1 VIHFTMRLHFSGD
14 AMIGRE
20 TRMLLRHYLEQ
31 GASKSALARQLGVS
45 RDTVHRWIRAGDLDR
60 DFDTTPVQYGPRR
73 PVPTKLDAYKAII
86 ETRLAAYPELS
97 AVRLLAEIRAAGF
110 AGSYTQLKA
119 FVRQVRPTTP
129 APPVIRFET
138 PAGRQAQVDF
148 ARFSFPWGVRYALLV
163 VLGYSRLLWCRFYV
177 RQDMRTLIDGLEDA
191 FRYFGG
197 VPQELLF
204 DQMKAVITRDL
215 RLQGGALV
223 RNLEFLRFAHHWSF
237 TPRACRPYRAQTK
250 GKVERPVRYLRDNFA
265 YGRTFANDADLD
277 QQRRHWLDTIANV
290 RVHATTRERPRDR
303 FDRDERLLLQPLAA
317 RPYTSLVLTAP
328 RQPRPLPAPH
338 PVATVEKRPL
348 AVYARLTGGLA

>member
-1 VIHFTMRLHFSGD
+1 
-14 AMIGRE
+14 MIGRE
-20 TRMLLRHYLEQ
+20 TRMLLRHYLDQ

-45 RDTVHRWIRAGDLDR
+45 RDTIYRWIRDGELDR
-60 DFDTTPVQYGPRR
+60 DLDMTPVHYGPRR

-86 ETRLAAYPELS
+86 ETRLAAYPALS

-110 AGSYTQLKA
+110 EGSYTQLKE
-119 FVRQVRPTTP
+119 FVRQVRPRPP
-129 APPVIRFET
+129 AEPIIRFET

-163 VLGYSRLLWCRFYV
+163 VLGYSRLLWCRFYR
-177 RQDMRTLIDGLEDA
+177 RQDMRTLIEGLEDA

-223 RNLEFLRFAHHWSF
+223 RNLEFLRVAHHWSF

-250 GKVERPVRYLRDNFA
+250 GKVERPVRYLRDNFV

-277 QQRRHWLDTIANV
+277 QQRRQWLDDVANV

-303 FDRDERLLLQPLAA
+303 FDRDERLLLHPLAP
-317 RPYTSLVLTAP
+317 RPYTSLVLTTAP
-328 RQPRPLPAPH
+328 RPSRPVSSPRPL
-338 PVATVEKRPL
+338 VAVEKRPL
-348 AVYARLTGGLA
+348 TVYARLTGGLA

>member
-1 VIHFTMRLHFSGD
+1 
-14 AMIGRE
+14 MIGRE

-45 RDTVHRWIRAGDLDR
+45 RETIHRWIRDGDLDR
-60 DFDTTPVQYGPRR
+60 DLDGTPVRYGPRQG
-73 PVPTKLDAYKAII
+73 VPTKLDAYKPII
-86 ETRLAAYPELS
+86 ETRLAAYPQLS

-110 AGSYTQLKA
+110 EGSYTQLKE
-119 FVRQVRPTTP
+119 FVRRVRPIP
-129 APPVIRFET
+129 APAPVIRFET

-148 ARFSFPWGVRYALLV
+148 ARFTFPWGVRYALLV
-163 VLGYSRLLWCRFYV
+163 VLGYSRLLWCRFYA

-191 FRYFGG
+191 FRSFGG

-250 GKVERPVRYLRDNFA
+250 GKVERPVRYLRDNFV
-265 YGRTFANDADLD
+265 YGRTFTTDGDLD
-277 QQRRHWLDTIANV
+277 QQRRQWLDEVANV

-303 FDRDERLLLQPLAA
+303 FDRDERLLLHPLAP
-317 RPYTSLVLTAP
+317 RPYASVLVPDAP
-328 RQPRPLPAPH
+328 CRHAPSATPRPL
-338 PVATVEKRPL
+338 VTVEKRPL

>member
-1 VIHFTMRLHFSGD
+1 
-14 AMIGRE
+14 MIGRE
-20 TRMLLRHYLEQ
+20 TRMLLRHYLDQ

-45 RDTVHRWIRAGDLDR
+45 RDTIHRWIRDGELDR
-60 DFDTTPVQYGPRR
+60 DLDTEPVRYGPRR
-73 PVPTKLDAYKAII
+73 PVPTKLDAYKPII
-86 ETRLAAYPELS
+86 ETRLAAYPALS
-97 AVRLLAEIRAAGF
+97 AVRLLTEIRAAGF
-110 AGSYTQLKA
+110 TGSYTQLKA
-119 FVRQVRPTTP
+119 FVRQVRPTP
-129 APPVIRFET
+129 APEPVIRFET

-148 ARFSFPWGVRYALLV
+148 ARFAFPWGVRYALLV

-250 GKVERPVRYLRDNFA
+250 GKVERPVRYLRGNFV
-265 YGRTFANDADLD
+265 YGRTFANDGDLD
-277 QQRRHWLDTIANV
+277 QQRRQWLDDVANV

-303 FDRDERLLLQPLAA
+303 FDGEERLVLQPLAP
-317 RPYTSLVLTAP
+317 RPYTSVLVPDAP
-328 RQPRPLPAPH
+328 RRVAPAVAPRPL
-338 PVATVEKRPL
+338 VSVEKRPL